1 MFAELVNAALN
12 KNPVESP
19 ELALLNFKNFGNF
32 PCAGQTLHEDMTHF
46 RLDKSG
52 YIAYQ
57 KLGKDRFVIGDP
69 VIAGDRFEEILKAF
83 LSRYPFSS
91 FVQCSKKTAL
101 ILKSLGC
108 YLTPIGIET
117 FLELPYR
124 LEGAGRC
131 DIRHLVNCSEKAGL
145 KIRELEMSQLRGDC
159 LPSTFAGLTNGAIR
173 FSGELKFLAVS
184 NLNEQV
190 AESRIFAGFDNNKLV
205 GTSLFFPMYKDGKV
219 FGYSEVVPK
228 RNPAAPKG
236 TRVGILL
243 GAIRQFESER
253 LKFVSLGLSPFYKV
267 KESYDACSVSNCR
280 ESAKLFE
287 MIYKYDN
294 LSFNY
299 KGLSFHKS
307 RFRGIEKVVYFA
319 SKNKLPIAELLKI
332 YRLTTGRWLPPVF
345 RRNVKDVSI
354 S

>member
-1 MFAELVNAALN
+1 MLSELTNAVFRKILA
-12 KNPVESP
+12 ESP
-19 ELALLNFKNFGNF
+19 QSALANFKNFGNF
-32 PCAGQTLHEDMTHF
+32 PCAGQTLQKDMTHF
-46 RLDKSG
+46 RLDQSG

-69 VIAGDRFEEILKAF
+69 VIAEDRFEEILKSF
-83 LSRYPFSS
+83 LSKYPHSC

-117 FLELPYR
+117 FLKLPYR

-131 DIRHLVNCSEKAGL
+131 DIRHLANCSERAGL
-145 KIRELEMSQLRGDC
+145 KVRELEISQLRGDF
-159 LPSTFAGLTNGAIR
+159 LPATFAGLTNGAIR
-173 FSGELKFLAVS
+173 FPGELKFLAVS
-184 NLNEQV
+184 SFTEKV
-190 AESRIFAGFDNNKLV
+190 VGTRIFAGFDNDGLV
-205 GTSLFFPMYKDGKV
+205 GTSLFFPMYENGKV

-243 GAIRQFESER
+243 GAIRQFESEGI
-253 LKFVSLGLSPFYKV
+253 KVVSLGLSPFYKV
-267 KESYDACSVSNCR
+267 KELYDSCSLSNCR

-287 MIYKYDN
+287 MIYKYADF
-294 LSFNY
+294 SFNY
-299 KGLSFHKS
+299 QGLSFHKS
-307 RFRGIEKVVYFA
+307 RFRGIEKAVYFA
-319 SKNKLPIAELLKI
+319 SKKKLPVTELLKI
-332 YRLTTGRWLPPVF
+332 YRLTTGRWLPPFFKRKV
-345 RRNVKDVSI
+345 REVAI